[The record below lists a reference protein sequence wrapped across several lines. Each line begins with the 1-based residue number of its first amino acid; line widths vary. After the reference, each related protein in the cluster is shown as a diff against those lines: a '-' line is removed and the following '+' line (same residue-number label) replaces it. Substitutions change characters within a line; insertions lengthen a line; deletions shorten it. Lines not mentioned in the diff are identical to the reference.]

1 MEKILKFFYLNN
13 FHKLSFYIVK
23 LLSFFDKTIR
33 SRMFFYNF
41 FKKRKINY
49 SKKLLHS
56 FYEPSIFIFNLNID
70 NLNLIK
76 KIYNYENIFKEN
88 IYSYHDHVNIFQ
100 SEHDLNKKKE
110 FLEISFFL
118 ENFINDKISN
128 FYGSELIKIKKMWFV
143 ITQKAGLIKKH
154 NHLNSDLSGVLYL
167 NVDEEN
173 INFND
178 GLRIHN
184 YSKFIKIYKYYE
196 ENNNFITSIF
206 KDDYY
211 IFKPKVN
218 DLLIFNSYLDHSVE
232 NNNSK
237 ISNRISLPFDLEFFV
252 K

>member
-13 FHKLSFYIVK
+13 FHKLCVCIAK
-23 LLSFFDKTIR
+23 LLSLFDKTMR
-33 SRMFFYNF
+33 SRITFYNF
-41 FKKRKINY
+41 FKKRKVNY
-49 SKKLLHS
+49 SKKVLLS
-56 FYEPSIFIFNLNID
+56 FYEPSIFIFNLNI
-70 NLNLIK
+70 NNFNLIK

-88 IYSYHDHVNIFQ
+88 IYTYHDHVNIFQ
-100 SEHDLNKKKE
+100 SEHDLNKKEE

-154 NHLNSDLSGVLYL
+154 SHLDSDLSGVLYL

-173 INFND
+173 INLND
-178 GLRIHN
+178 GLKIHN
-184 YSKFIKIYKYYE
+184 YSKFIKIYKYCE
-196 ENNNFITSIF
+196 ENNNFITNII
-206 KDDYY
+206 KDDNY

-218 DLLIFNSYLDHSVE
+218 DLIIFNSYLEYSVE

-237 ISNRISLPFDLEFFV
+237 ISNRISLPFDLEFFI